1 MLLSFRYW
9 SKMQGSLT
17 MRAPLL
23 VVHVGRLQGL
33 VPSPQVRPGALGV

>member
-9 SKMQGSLT
+9 SEMQGSLT
-17 MRAPLL
+17 TRAHLL

-33 VPSPQVRPGALGV
+33 VPSCQVRSGVLGV